1 MVKFYIRHNRPDAM
15 LQVKLT
21 VYDLSGRIVW
31 STRQNGRSD
40 MFVTAPIVWNLSD
53 NGGGRVSHGLY
64 IYKVAISADG
74 GSETSATRKLA
85 VAPR

>member
-1 MVKFYIRHNRPDAM
+1 
-15 LQVKLT
+15 
-21 VYDLSGRIVW
+21 
-31 STRQNGRSD
+31 

-64 IYKVAISADG
+64 IYKVTISADG